1 MEINNL
7 QFLNY
12 TVNRKMTT
20 EEFAKTANYVSVSD
34 NVPISLNSKPIE
46 NGISVASVGST
57 LSDEALEKLYMSA
70 KVTTVA
76 NPAINGV
83 KLSTSYRSFSPAE
96 IMQIKTVIYNLHNSE
111 DTDTT
116 PTPNPNP
123 NPNPTPDPNPNPD
136 SGPSSSSF
144 IKSFVDVDT
153 MFDYLEN
160 INPEINK
167 ETGISKA
174 QLVALTQDDD
184 WEDANYDF
192 FGSLNRIFDSL
203 DTDKN
208 LTLSYD
214 EIKIFIGKEL
224 GEDFNAYHDKVNNV
238 SDKIQAEYE
247 NLSEQEKLEFA
258 IEKTREYLE
267 ASGLT
272 NQIDALDRLLA
283 QEDKFNTIKVGNI
296 AIADLNVGNT
306 SGYTNLG
313 AYNYYAYTYDD
324 YVNKNKETGIY
335 KIWTDDVDFVNKD
348 GQNQDL
354 GITLDVSLLDGK
366 WYELVNTLVH
376 ELTHATAYKYYADN
390 DGSISGLV
398 VQDLYDKNVLTD
410 DEYNFYLDHWSNI
423 CGGNPTDEEKEMF
436 KRLQYLLYMQ
446 WGEYAA
452 YQVDADYNDSI
463 GQDVYKGKY
472 DNATTAVD
480 GKNEKQTIDDHIK
493 SSYDNE
499 LPPDYKWWSYA

>member
-70 KVTTVA
+70 KVTTVT
-76 NPAINGV
+76 NPATNGV

-116 PTPNPNP
+116 PTPDP
-123 NPNPTPDPNPNPD
+123 NPNPTPDPDPNPD
-136 SGPSSSSF
+136 SVPSSSSF

-224 GEDFNAYHDKVNNV
+224 GEDFNAYHDKVNKF

-258 IEKTREYLE
+258 IEK
-267 ASGLT
+267 
-272 NQIDALDRLLA
+272 N
-283 QEDKFNTIKVGNI
+283 
-296 AIADLNVGNT
+296 
-306 SGYTNLG
+306 
-313 AYNYYAYTYDD
+313 
-324 YVNKNKETGIY
+324 
-335 KIWTDDVDFVNKD
+335 
-348 GQNQDL
+348 
-354 GITLDVSLLDGK
+354 
-366 WYELVNTLVH
+366 
-376 ELTHATAYKYYADN
+376 
-390 DGSISGLV
+390 
-398 VQDLYDKNVLTD
+398 
-410 DEYNFYLDHWSNI
+410 
-423 CGGNPTDEEKEMF
+423 
-436 KRLQYLLYMQ
+436 
-446 WGEYAA
+446 
-452 YQVDADYNDSI
+452 
-463 GQDVYKGKY
+463 
-472 DNATTAVD
+472 
-480 GKNEKQTIDDHIK
+480 
-493 SSYDNE
+493 
-499 LPPDYKWWSYA
+499 

>member
-1 MEINNL
+1 MEINSS

-20 EEFAKTANYVSVSD
+20 EEFAKTANFVSVSENAD
-34 NVPISLNSKPIE
+34 VSIKSAPIE
-46 NGISVASVGST
+46 NEISVASVGST

-76 NPAINGV
+76 NPTTNSA

-96 IMQIKTVIYNLHNSE
+96 IMQIKTVIYNLHNTE
-111 DTDTT
+111 ETNPD
-116 PTPNPNP
+116 PT
-123 NPNPTPDPNPNPD
+123 PTPDPDPA
-136 SGPSSSSF
+136 PSSASF

-174 QLVALTQDDD
+174 QLVALTQNDD
-184 WEDANYDF
+184 WEDSNYDF
-192 FGSLNRIFDSL
+192 FGSLNRIFDAL
-203 DTDKN
+203 DVDKN

-214 EIKIFIGKEL
+214 EIKIFIGEEL
-224 GEDFNAYHDKVNNV
+224 GADFNTYHDKVNSF

-272 NQIDALDRLLA
+272 NQIEALDRLLA

-296 AIADLNVGNT
+296 AIADLNVGNA
-306 SGYTNLG
+306 SAYTNLG
-313 AYNYYAYTYDD
+313 AYNYWAYTYDD
-324 YVNKNKETGIY
+324 YVNKNQETGIY
-335 KIWTDDVDFVNKD
+335 KIWAKDVDFVNEE
-348 GQNQDL
+348 GQNEDL

-376 ELTHATAYKYYADN
+376 ELTHATAFKYYVN
-390 DGSISGLV
+390 DKGGISGLV

-410 DEYNFYLDHWSNI
+410 DEYTFFVDHWNNI
-423 CGGNPTDEEKEMF
+423 CSDNPTDEEQEMF

-493 SSYDNE
+493 SSYDSE

>member
-1 MEINNL
+1 MEINNS

-12 TVNRKMTT
+12 TVNRKMTS
-20 EEFAKTANYVSVSD
+20 EEFAKTANYVSVSE
-34 NVPISLNSKPIE
+34 NAPISLNSQPIE
-46 NGISVASVGST
+46 NEISVASVGST

-70 KVTTVA
+70 NVTTVA
-76 NPAINGV
+76 NPTTNGA

-111 DTDTT
+111 DVTPDPT
-116 PTPNPNP
+116 PT
-123 NPNPTPDPNPNPD
+123 PTPDPTPD
-136 SGPSSSSF
+136 PTPSTSSF
-144 IKSFVDVDT
+144 LKDFVDVDT
-153 MFDYLEN
+153 MFDYLN
-160 INPEINK
+160 NLDSSITK

-184 WEDANYDF
+184 WEDSNYDF
-192 FGSLNRIFDSL
+192 FGSLNRIFDVL
-203 DTDKN
+203 DVDDDA
-208 LTLSYD
+208 TLSYD
-214 EIKIFIGKEL
+214 EIKDFIGDEL
-224 GEDFNAYHDKVNNV
+224 GTDFNAYYDKVN
-238 SDKIQAEYE
+238 SYADKIQSDYE
-247 NLSEQEKLEFA
+247 KLSDQEKLEFA

-267 ASGLT
+267 AAGLT
-272 NQIDALDRLLA
+272 DQIDALDRLLD

-296 AIADLNVGNT
+296 AITDLNEGNT

-324 YVNKNKETGIY
+324 YVNNNQETGIY
-335 KIWTDDVDFVNKD
+335 KLWTNDEDFVDKN
-348 GQNQDL
+348 GEMQDL
-354 GITLDVSLLDGK
+354 GITLDVSLLNGK

-390 DGSISGLV
+390 EGSISGLV
-398 VQDLYDKNVLTD
+398 IQDLYDKNVLTE
-410 DEYNFYLDHWSNI
+410 DEYNSYLDHWSGI
-423 CGGNPTDEEKEMF
+423 CSGNPTAQEQEMF
-436 KRLQYLLYMQ
+436 QRLQYLLYEQ

-472 DNATTAVD
+472 DNDTTAVD
-480 GKNEKQTIDDHIK
+480 GPNEKQTIDDHIK
-493 SSYDNE
+493 SSYENE

>member
-12 TVNRKMTT
+12 TVNRKMAT

-46 NGISVASVGST
+46 NEISVASVGST

-76 NPAINGV
+76 NPATNGV

-111 DTDTT
+111 
-116 PTPNPNP
+116 
-123 NPNPTPDPNPNPD
+123 
-136 SGPSSSSF
+136 SSSF

-153 MFDYLEN
+153 MFDYLGN

-224 GEDFNAYHDKVNNV
+224 GEDFNAYHDKVNNF

-335 KIWTDDVDFVNKD
+335 KIWTDDVDFVTKE
-348 GQNQDL
+348 GQNEDL

-423 CGGNPTDEEKEMF
+423 CGGNPTDEEQEMF

-446 WGEYAA
+446 WGEYTA

-499 LPPDYKWWSYA
+499 LPPDYKWWSYV